1 MRLEDL
7 LKVQPPPIRTAQSEP
22 ILTDEFLAGLPDDVA
37 EALRM
42 RRQFGLDKYGTV
54 LRSHNGRD
62 PMADAAQ
69 EALDLIVYLRQAV
82 MERPDHNRQRLLEV
96 MVNTADWLLGVAQ
109 DTLKENTD
117 D

>member
-1 MRLEDL
+1 MSSLEDL

-22 ILTDEFLAGLPDDVA
+22 ILTDEFLADLPDDVA
-37 EALRM
+37 EALRL

-62 PMADAAQ
+62 PMADATQ

-82 MERPDHNRQRLLEV
+82 MEGKASGALLV
-96 MVNTADWLLGVAQ
+96 AAVGLAQ
-109 DTLKENTD
+109 DILKENK
-117 D
+117 